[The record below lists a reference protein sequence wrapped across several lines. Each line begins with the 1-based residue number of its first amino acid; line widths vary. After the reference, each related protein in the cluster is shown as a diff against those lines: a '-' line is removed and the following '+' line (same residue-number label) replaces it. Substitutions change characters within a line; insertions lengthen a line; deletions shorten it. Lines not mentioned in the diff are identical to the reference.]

1 MKKIIEWMN
10 EVVAPKTKKL
20 TENPWV
26 TAVQETMV
34 STMPVMVIS
43 SFITI
48 LSIVKDFVPSFPDL
62 SYLSQFT
69 MGLSA
74 LMVAYLIPTIVLE
87 KKELPKYR
95 RQAGFMGVS
104 LLLAMSQA
112 GVNEEGQFAIEA
124 QRIGASGM
132 FVAIVAGLF
141 VAFIMKLFSSR
152 SMFSENTK
160 MPSFLVDSFD
170 SMAPILLVA
179 LTAYVL
185 CYLFKLDLYAI
196 VNLLISPLVNVAQSL
211 FGFVFISFLMAFFY
225 SFGMSP
231 WFLTPVYYTVGMD
244 AIAKNAAAVAAGEK
258 ATLILSNE
266 TFGGWIW
273 LGGTGCTL
281 TLCVLLLLCRSEKL
295 KGLGKTCIVP
305 AIFNINE
312 PVVYGTIVFN
322 PLLMI
327 PMWINPTLVA
337 IITYLTMRAGL
348 VDVPSSSFLL
358 WYIPIPILTYLTNHD
373 FRGVILVLILLALTA
388 LIWYPFLAAYDKQCL
403 AEEKKNARKQD

>member
-74 LMVAYLIPTIVLE
+74 LMVAYLIPTVVLE
-87 KKELPKYR
+87 KMELPKYR

-112 GVNEEGQFAIEA
+112 GVNEEGQFVIDA

-231 WFLTPVYYTVGMD
+231 WFLTPVYYTVGLD
-244 AIAKNAAAVAAGEK
+244 AIARNAAAVAAGEK